1 MAARNRKGLSENTRA
16 RIQTTM
22 IVKRLEDHI
31 LGKVE
36 MTSSQVSAASIL
48 IKKTLPDLQSVQV
61 EKQTPNNWFENMT
74 VEEIKAELDEIRDLA
89 ETLKSAKQDTQR
101 NTH

>member
-61 EKQTPNNWFENMT
+61 EKQTPNNSIENMT
-74 VEEIKAELDEIRDLA
+74 VEELNADLEEIRDLA